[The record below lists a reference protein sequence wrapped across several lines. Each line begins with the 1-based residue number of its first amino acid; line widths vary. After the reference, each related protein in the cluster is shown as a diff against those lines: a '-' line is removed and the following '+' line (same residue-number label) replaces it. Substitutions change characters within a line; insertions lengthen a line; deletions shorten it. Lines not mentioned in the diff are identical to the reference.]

1 MGTRPD
7 LAGYRIKE
15 QGQPPVY
22 LIDDDGTRRWIPN
35 PQTYDNL
42 FRDWDGI
49 VQDLDINEIDQ
60 GPDITDGAI
69 LGKAPNAAPIY
80 LISNDV
86 KRWVTSPAVMD
97 KFHFSWDAVQQVA
110 ESVLEALPS
119 GPDLI

>member
-22 LIDDDGTRRWIPN
+22 LVDDDGTRRWIPN
-35 PQTYDNL
+35 PLTYNNL

-49 VQDLDINEIDQ
+49 VQDLDINEIDR

-69 LGKAPNAAPIY
+69 LGKAPHAAPIY

-119 GPDLI
+119 GSDLV